1 MSTKS
6 GFTVYTETEIC
17 QKWSQFCSSL
27 LFIAT
32 KIVCK
37 TLKVCS
43 YPEGGKPSVDQ
54 TPPFISLSHPLDS
67 ASIPLYP
74 SALKLYITLRQTI
87 QARRWEGNWR
97 VLGTQHIEADW
108 CLSEA
113 ERIEG
118 SGLRTFPN
126 IPKVYDNIY
135 YLS

>member
-1 MSTKS
+1 MALQ
-6 GFTVYTETEIC
+6 YTRRHQC
-17 QKWSQFCSSL
+17 QKYAKNEAGFCSSL
-27 LFIAT
+27 LFIVT

-37 TLKVCS
+37 TLRVCS

-54 TPPFISLSHPLDS
+54 TPPFISLSHPLVS

-87 QARRWEGNWR
+87 QARKWVGNQR
-97 VLGTQHIEADW
+97 VLGTQHMEADW
-108 CLSEA
+108 CLNES